1 MRSGIEKSGALLLFL
16 SKGVLRRPFVQFEI
30 RTAKE
35 LGKQIILVHE
45 SDKRHAPFDFVQD
58 RSDAPS
64 DLLHLLD
71 DYEVRC

>member
-16 SKGVLRRPFVQFEI
+16 SKGVLRRPFVQFEV

-45 SDKRHAPFDFVQD
+45 SDKV
-58 RSDAPS
+58 S
-64 DLLHLLD
+64 DLCTAPMQ
-71 DYEVRC
+71 YSI